1 MRERTKADILNA
13 DFLEIRQ
20 RILDLAAMLDRYD
33 VASQGQ
39 PGSPIDPRLVQIRE
53 GLNALGDSD
62 RCRAEAVQQIFSLP
76 YDQNWF
82 EQFDLKKRF

>member
-1 MRERTKADILNA
+1 MRERNKDEILNA

-33 VASQGQ
+33 VATQNHS
-39 PGSPIDPRLVQIRE
+39 IENDPRLVQIRE
-53 GLNALGDSD
+53 GIIALGEPD
-62 RCRAEAVQQIFSLP
+62 RNRAESVQHIFSLP

-82 EQFDLKKRF
+82 QRFDLQKRS

>member
-1 MRERTKADILNA
+1 MRERTKPEILNA

-33 VASQGQ
+33 AAVEGQ
-39 PGSPIDPRLVQIRE
+39 SSEDQARLSQIRAGIATLTE
-53 GLNALGDSD
+53 TD

-76 YDQNWF
+76 YDENWF
-82 EQFDLKKRF
+82 DQFDLKKRF